1 MQLIATIAIAR
12 MLHHSRYA
20 EPEKLV
26 RTLSSPSSVCRFA
39 AKPLPPVQQLLALA
53 DKYVTPY
60 SLSADSMSLEE
71 HQQMMEIIYV
81 FFQKVSSPSQNRL
94 VSDARSLTR

>member
-26 RTLSSPSSVCRFA
+26 RALSSSSLSYVCRLRL
-39 AKPLPPVQQLLALA
+39 AKPLLPVQQLLALA

-81 FFQKVSSPSQNRL
+81 FFQKVSLPRI
-94 VSDARSLTR
+94 AC